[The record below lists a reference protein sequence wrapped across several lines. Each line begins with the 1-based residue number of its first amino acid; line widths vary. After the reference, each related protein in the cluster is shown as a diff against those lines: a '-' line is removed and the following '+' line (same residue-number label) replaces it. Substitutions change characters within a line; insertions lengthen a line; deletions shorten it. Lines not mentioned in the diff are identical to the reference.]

1 MKAKKGKDIA
11 ESMILDDLFEDG
23 KEPFSSS
30 SKRDSNDQNTLKKSQ
45 PRPPVTKREGDVVEL
60 DIDSNVGSLSL
71 DSKVGSFKTGAP
83 KTKEGTATS
92 ALDKTWQL
100 NESKIV
106 AQPEVPKIPIGKE
119 GNTSSSTFI
128 LAERSAPKAS
138 AEKLQSSP
146 SDSVRQSIGKF
157 AAGRTGGG
165 AVNPASASLA
175 QSENLRIAQ
184 QRISE
189 LEQVMDKMR
198 NENANLITAGEMIRK
213 KADELAAKSEAMEA
227 KYDLDISSLQ
237 DEKDILKS
245 SLNSRDKDIE
255 RLKTQI
261 EELEL
266 RLNSTMQKVRVRE
279 RELENRLELVKMESS
294 AVVRTKDEFVL
305 ELKRQT
311 DQLNMEL
318 DNYRHKSGELNKQLG
333 EKQEMVKRTVKAL
346 RIALTMLEGADEGSV
361 RKVK

>member
-23 KEPFSSS
+23 KRPLSSS
-30 SKRDSNDQNTLKKSQ
+30 SKTESIDQNKLKKSQ
-45 PRPPVTKREGDVVEL
+45 PRPPVTNREGDVVEL
-60 DIDSNVGSLSL
+60 DIDSNASSLSL
-71 DSKVGSFKTGAP
+71 DSKVGSFKTGAA
-83 KTKEGTATS
+83 KGKEGTSTS
-92 ALDKTWQL
+92 VLDKTWQL

-106 AQPEVPKIPIGKE
+106 AQPEVPSIPMGKE

-138 AEKLQSSP
+138 SEKVQSIP

-157 AAGRTGGG
+157 AAGRTGG
-165 AVNPASASLA
+165 AINPSSASLA

-184 QRISE
+184 QRILE
-189 LEQVMDKMR
+189 LEQIMDKMR

-213 KADELAAKSEAMEA
+213 KADELLAKSEAMEA

-245 SLNSRDKDIE
+245 SLVSRDKDIE
-255 RLKTQI
+255 KLKIQI

-361 RKVK
+361 KKVK